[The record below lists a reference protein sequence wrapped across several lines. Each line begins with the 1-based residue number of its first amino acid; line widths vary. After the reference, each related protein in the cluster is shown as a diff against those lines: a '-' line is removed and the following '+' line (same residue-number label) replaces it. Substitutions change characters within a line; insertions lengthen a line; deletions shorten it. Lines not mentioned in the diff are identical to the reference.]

1 MGQADHV
8 SLVERF
14 FSQGFNEGDIGA
26 LSTFI
31 HPNHR
36 NHDPTAPEVP
46 YGPEGVRRLVEL
58 YRRAFPDIHF
68 EHEDLTSVGDKV
80 AHRWTFT
87 GTHRGEIMGIEPT
100 GRSVAVQGIEV
111 NRIADGKI
119 AESWA
124 ISDALGMLEQLGAEI
139 RGPAAGAWSQAKREA
154 SGEARKYL
162 SRVGLEEPLVTV
174 ADLVHVQLVDAGIGE
189 LLDRPRVALQ
199 VGPAGNGFGEHVLG
213 HELGGLLEVLRH
225 REHLGELSRQPFVR
239 PESANRLS
247 CLGLVGPVADLEAAL
262 DELAAPS
269 RGAKAGDQ
277 IGVGHGDAV
286 AVADT
291 GGQIHRLGSET

>member
-8 SLVERF
+8 SLVELF
-14 FSQGFNEGDIGA
+14 FSQVFNEGDIGA

-46 YGPEGVRRLVEL
+46 DGPEGVRRLVEL

-87 GTHRGEIMGIEPT
+87 GTHRGEIKGIEPT

-139 RGPAAGAWSQAKREA
+139 RGPAAGA
-154 SGEARKYL
+154 
-162 SRVGLEEPLVTV
+162 
-174 ADLVHVQLVDAGIGE
+174 
-189 LLDRPRVALQ
+189 
-199 VGPAGNGFGEHVLG
+199 
-213 HELGGLLEVLRH
+213 
-225 REHLGELSRQPFVR
+225 
-239 PESANRLS
+239 
-247 CLGLVGPVADLEAAL
+247 
-262 DELAAPS
+262 
-269 RGAKAGDQ
+269 
-277 IGVGHGDAV
+277 
-286 AVADT
+286 
-291 GGQIHRLGSET
+291 